1 MASNCCCDSVLDIG
15 CGSTCGNLTI
25 NAVAPANGVYELR
38 STTPYQYSE
47 PVSFTAGDTLVFPL
61 QNFNPNTLHNL
72 QLYQNGVRVFFEDTD
87 GNLYDCLQFRAQVS
101 GAAPAPT
108 IDLIII

>member
-47 PVSFTAGDTLVFPL
+47 PVSFTAGDVLVFPL
-61 QNFNPNTLHNL
+61 QNFNPNALHNL
-72 QLYQNGVRVFFEDTD
+72 QLYQNGVRVFFEDAD
-87 GNLYDCLQFRAQVS
+87 ENLYDCLQFLAQVS

-108 IDLIII
+108 IDLIIV